1 MREKQNVDGIHG
13 SIRGSHC
20 SNDHKCDLKPF
31 DDTEGYTEK
40 KPVCPRCGH
49 LLRLV
54 LAFFGKQCDLDAEWA
69 AKMALKRLTSLS
81 RWVHRAGCTLR
92 TSTCAA
98 LGTSAPRQSTSIS
111 NRWRTGTTASTERS
125 LGRQRKYC

>member
-13 SIRGSHC
+13 SIRASRW

-31 DDTEGYTEK
+31 DDTESYTEK

-69 AKMALKRLTSLS
+69 AKMALQKVDLIISVGPRE
-81 RWVHRAGCTLR
+81 RQLR
-92 TSTCAA
+92 
-98 LGTSAPRQSTSIS
+98 P
-111 NRWRTGTTASTERS
+111 NDPWE
-125 LGRQRKYC
+125 RQRKYC